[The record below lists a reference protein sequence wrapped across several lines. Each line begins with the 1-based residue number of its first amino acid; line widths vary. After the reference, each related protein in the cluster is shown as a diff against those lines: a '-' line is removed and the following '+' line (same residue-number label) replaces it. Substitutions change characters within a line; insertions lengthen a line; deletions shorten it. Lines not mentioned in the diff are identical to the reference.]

1 SLHDALPIF
10 CGGTAQITGG
20 FTAASAR
27 ALAIQL
33 NSGALPGTVSLAS
46 ATEVGATLGA
56 TTVKLSLLAGAFGLA
71 IVILFMLLYY
81 RLPGV
86 VASLALLLYAAI
98 TLAIFKFFGVT
109 LTLAG
114 LPGFILSVGM
124 AVDATVLIF
133 DRVKAE
139 LRAG

>member
-1 SLHDALPIF
+1 E
-10 CGGTAQITGG
+10 
-20 FTAASAR
+20 
-27 ALAIQL
+27 LAGQL
-33 NSGALPGTVSLAS
+33 NSGALPGTVTIGSAS
-46 ATEVGATLGA
+46 EVGATLGA
-56 TTVKLSLLAGAFGLA
+56 TTVQLSLLAGAFGLA

-86 VASLALLLYAAI
+86 VASLALILYAAI
-98 TLAIFKFFGVT
+98 ALAIFKLFGIT

-114 LPGFILSVGM
+114 LAGFILSVGM

-139 LRAG
+139 LRAGRSLAGAL